1 MGKKN
6 IKKIAI
12 QLSKEVVKP
21 PVAKESLNPIFL
33 FDRIDKDGPYAFDL
47 DKSYFDHK
55 DFLEKM
61 INYSRMT
68 WNEIRRQQHDYAKSK
83 HHYIGSEAI
92 SKEAQKRL
100 KVMKL
105 WDFSEDLFSFAFN
118 NKLRIIG
125 LKESDGFHVLWYDVN
140 HEVCPSRKKHT

>member
-12 QLSKEVVKP
+12 QPSKEVVKP
-21 PVAKESLNPIFL
+21 PAAKELLKPIFL
-33 FDRIDKDGPYAFDL
+33 FDCIDKDGPYAFDL

-68 WNEIRRQQHDYAKSK
+68 WNEIRRIIILEVKKY
-83 HHYIGSEAI
+83 
-92 SKEAQKRL
+92 QKRR
-100 KVMKL
+100 K
-105 WDFSEDLFSFAFN
+105 
-118 NKLRIIG
+118 
-125 LKESDGFHVLWYDVN
+125 SD
-140 HEVCPSRKKHT
+140 